1 MPRLKVLS
9 KLEDDNESMKFINDK
24 IEEYESDRKQKE
36 KEIAELKEDLTSL
49 KENFFQ
55 VDKT

>member
-36 KEIAELKEDLTSL
+36 KEMAELKEDLTSL